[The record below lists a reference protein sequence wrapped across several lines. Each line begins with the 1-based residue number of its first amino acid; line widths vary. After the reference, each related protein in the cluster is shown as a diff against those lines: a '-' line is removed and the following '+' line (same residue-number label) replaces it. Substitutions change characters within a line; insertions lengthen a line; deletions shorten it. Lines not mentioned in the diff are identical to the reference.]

1 MERLREQK
9 IGLSL
14 LGHELL
20 AIRVCRV
27 WEEAEPAKPH
37 LAVPAAHQPVRR
49 LHIPCAPVGPPLFV
63 ISSLLLHEC
72 FRTLTRTGDESL
84 HALTG
89 LVFRRTRVLERIVA
103 LRLRRQS
110 VAGAEA
116 SNESL
121 ASELLRLYD
130 FGMLPLAYF
139 HSHPA
144 YGPSATVP
152 SSTDRQTQDAM
163 EKSGSQILGGIFSR
177 DGFVRFY
184 ANRAE
189 PNVRVVGKR
198 VREIERNVYHLETE
212 EDLQE

>member
-9 IGLSL
+9 VGLSVF
-14 LGHELL
+14 GRELL
-20 AIRVCRV
+20 AISVCRL
-27 WEEAEPAKPH
+27 WDKAGPAIPSE
-37 LAVPAAHQPVRR
+37 AVPAAPQPVRR
-49 LHIPCAPVGPPLFV
+49 TAISRAGVGSPLFV
-63 ISSLLLHEC
+63 ISSFLLHDC

-121 ASELLRLYD
+121 ASELLRLND

-139 HSHPA
+139 HSHPG

-152 SSTDRQTQDAM
+152 SSTDRHTQDAM

-177 DGFVRFY
+177 DRFVRFY
-184 ANRAE
+184 ANRME

-212 EDLQE
+212 ENLQG